1 MCSCSPLCLPRLSGP
16 LSSAIISTAGA
27 LEGGDTHSRGRVQLL
42 HPMSGSRHGCP
53 ALSFPMLPLPVHL
66 HTPCP
71 HPDSAQSARSKA
83 CITGPTPASPALS
96 GRLLPT
102 LVKKN
107 KPLSAGKD
115 KDTWHLWG
123 EGAQP
128 QRMSTSPSHLTVAPD
143 PHLCVPSPQSSP
155 THSIVTHSLPS
166 GPASHH
172 QLVKQY

>member
-102 LVKKN
+102 LVKEQAS
-107 KPLSAGKD
+107 LCREGQR
-115 KDTWHLWG
+115 HLASG
-123 EGAQP
+123 GGAQP
-128 QRMSTSPSHLTVAPD
+128 QRMSTSPFHLTVAPD
-143 PHLCVPSPQSSP
+143 PHL
-155 THSIVTHSLPS
+155 
-166 GPASHH
+166 
-172 QLVKQY
+172 